1 MILGKTGSGITPFF
15 KTIPLKDERKSLD
28 QGRPIYQDVEVC
40 EIRFAG
46 SNDRYV
52 FPIHQYSHWEVDEET
67 GEQRQ
72 VTYAERFPKQFQQF
86 RSRQAQTKSGTPLD
100 FVPFLTDSKRSEL
113 RALNIYTLEALA
125 ELDGQPLK
133 NLGIGGRDLK
143 NKAMDYLATSTHDGI
158 ITKQQMQIDELLV
171 RIKAME
177 QEKLASNPQYALL
190 DGPQHPSE
198 PHPLG
203 PDPIPTPPEKED
215 EPDEDDG
222 DDEEEKEVKPGPGVN
237 MEFVG
242 MTKGQL
248 RAYIGD
254 RTGSR
259 PVGNSS
265 FATLLRMAEA
275 ARVGR

>member
-1 MILGKTGSGITPFF
+1 MILGKVGAGITPFF
-15 KTIPLKDERKSLD
+15 KTIPLKNERKTAD
-28 QGRPIYQDVEVC
+28 QGRPIYEDVEVC

-46 SNDRYV
+46 SRDCYV
-52 FPIHQYSHWEVDEET
+52 FPVNQYSHWEIDEET

-86 RSRQAQTKSGTPLD
+86 RGRQSQTKSGTPLD

-143 NKAMDYLATSTHDGI
+143 NKAVDYLATSTHDGI
-158 ITKQQMQIDELLV
+158 ITKQQQQIDELLV

-177 QEKLASNPQYALL
+177 NEKLASNGTESF
-190 DGPQHPSE
+190 DGPQHP
-198 PHPLG
+198 LG
-203 PDPIPTPPEKED
+203 PDRIPTPPEKED
-215 EPDEDDG
+215 EGEQEPEDNGEG
-222 DDEEEKEVKPGPGVN
+222 DDEREVRAAPGVN

-242 MTKGQL
+242 MSRSQL
-248 RAYIGD
+248 RSFIGD

-259 PVGNSS
+259 PVGNPSM
-265 FATLLRMAEA
+265 ATLLRMAEA